1 MKPNKNQYLE
11 LPSCERLNELFVVVG
26 ETLTW
31 KARGSKPAGRE
42 LCNGYIQVQVDGV
55 RYVAHRIVFKMESG
69 NDPGELQ
76 VDHIDRNKKNN
87 SPSNLR
93 LATSAQ
99 NKQNTVSANKNS
111 KSGIRGVF
119 WDKGKKKW
127 RTTIG
132 VDGKTKHIGRFN
144 SAADAEHAS
153 TKARIK
159 FFGEF
164 VPGCVTD
171 KLTESA

>member
-55 RYVAHRIVFKMESG
+55 RYVAHRIVY
-69 NDPGELQ
+69 
-76 VDHIDRNKKNN
+76 KKNN

-132 VDGKTKHIGRFN
+132 VDGKTKHIGLFN